1 MFAYL
6 LACPT
11 PDTTVPPE
19 IIATP
24 EVAPTAQPAVPHV
37 TLTARADVTVAQ
49 DADGA
54 EHPTTRFFVRAR
66 DGAGVE
72 TSTNVVVPGVCTSTD
87 ASAWACDGVPFAL
100 ATAPEV
106 AALVPANATVAW
118 TAPTP
123 MATVPVRLRYD
134 AVDGHT
140 HLVVEAFHD
149 TTVVVSG
156 SADVPGTCVPSAS
169 PPAGREDGNVYLTCT
184 DAGVSTLVKLVER
197 DRHAALTRRP
207 SSAKVG
213 TDEVFYDLAPPDGYR
228 FDL

>member
-1 MFAYL
+1 MFLYL

-11 PDTTVPPE
+11 PDTTVPPGV
-19 IIATP
+19 IATP
-24 EVAPTAQPAVPHV
+24 EATPPAPAAPPVV

-49 DADGA
+49 DAEGV
-54 EHPTTRFFVRAR
+54 EHPTTRFFVRAS
-66 DGAGVE
+66 GTE
-72 TSTNVVVPGVCTSTD
+72 TTATVTVPGVCTSTD
-87 ASAWACDGVPFAL
+87 PTTWACDGVPYAL
-100 ATAPEV
+100 SQAPEV
-106 AALVPANATVAW
+106 TALVPANATVTW

-140 HLVVEAFHD
+140 RLVVEAFHD
-149 TTVVVSG
+149 TTVVASG
-156 SADVPGTCVPSAS
+156 SAEVPGTCVPSAS

-184 DAGVSTLVKLVER
+184 DGGVATLVKLVER

-207 SSAKVG
+207 SGSKAG

>member
-19 IIATP
+19 VIATP
-24 EVAPTAQPAVPHV
+24 EAAPAAAMPAV

-49 DADGA
+49 DAEGA
-54 EHPTTRFFVRAR
+54 EHPTTRFFVRVTGSEAT
-66 DGAGVE
+66 ATV
-72 TSTNVVVPGVCTSTD
+72 TVPGVCTSPD
-87 ASAWACDGVPFAL
+87 ATTWACDGVPYAL
-100 ATAPEV
+100 ATTPEV
-106 AALVPANATVAW
+106 AALVPPNATVTW
-118 TAPTP
+118 SAPSP
-123 MATVPVRLRYD
+123 VATVPVRLRYD
-134 AVDGHT
+134 PVDGRT
-140 HLVVEAFHD
+140 RLVVEAFHD
-149 TTVVVSG
+149 NTVVASG
-156 SADVPGTCVPSAS
+156 ATEVPGTCVPSAS

-184 DAGVSTLVKLVER
+184 DAGVATLVKLVER

-207 SSAKVG
+207 AAAKAG